1 MPGRPG
7 PQTQGMTN
15 NLLLRRAA
23 VAAGAILV
31 ATAEFAILHSAADVD
46 LAANSGNST
55 RQIAAAAVV
64 VAAAVAA
71 LAGWALLAVLERL
84 TNRARVWWTSIAVAV
99 LLLSLLVG
107 PPSGVGGGAKA
118 TLALLHLSVGVVLI
132 LGLPR
137 ARPER
142 LNR

>member
-1 MPGRPG
+1 
-7 PQTQGMTN
+7 MTN

-31 ATAEFAILHSAADVD
+31 AVGESAVLRQAAGVD
-46 LAANSGNST
+46 LAVTSGDST
-55 RQIAAAAVV
+55 RPITVAAVV
-64 VAAAVAA
+64 VAATVAA
-71 LAGWALLAVLERL
+71 LAGWALLAVLERR

-137 ARPER
+137 SRPEGS
-142 LNR
+142 NR

>member
-1 MPGRPG
+1 
-7 PQTQGMTN
+7 MTN

-23 VAAGAILV
+23 VAAGAIAV
-31 ATAEFAILHSAADVD
+31 AVAEFALLDSAAGVD
-46 LAANSGNST
+46 LAVRSGSST
-55 RQIAAAAVV
+55 RQISVAAVI

-71 LAGWALLAVLERL
+71 LAGWALLAVLERR
-84 TNRARVWWTSIAVAV
+84 TNRSRVWWTSVAVAV

-118 TLALLHLSVGVVLI
+118 TLALLHLSVGVILI

-137 ARPER
+137 SRPEGA
-142 LNR
+142 NR